1 MEIVSSPDMRSA
13 DEAVEYLKKLHST
26 VRYLDISDANMQ
38 EGSFRCDVNI
48 SIRPEG
54 QSEFG
59 TKS

>member
-1 MEIVSSPDMRSA
+1 
-13 DEAVEYLKKLHST
+13 
-26 VRYLDISDANMQ
+26 MQ

-59 TKS
+59 TRVEIKNINSFKFVASAIEYEVHPD